1 MRLWAIRTVGAFA
14 LAVVVGPM
22 PAHGAPASLPLHLIP
37 QPAKLTERPC
47 DVAARA
53 LLHVSS
59 EFDPAAR
66 DEIDE
71 RWRAL
76 GIGTLRE
83 TSAATASI
91 VVLRDATLA
100 PQAYRLNVHGGRA
113 TIASSD
119 AAGAFYGAMTLA
131 QLPVRGDGR
140 WRVPCV
146 TIEDA
151 PALRWRILS
160 DDVSRGPLPTMRYFE
175 ERIRTIAAFKFNGY
189 SPYMEHVFVSPT
201 DPLPAPLDG
210 ITPQQL
216 HDLAVYAARFHVAL
230 IPEQQTFA
238 HMHGTLRVE
247 TYAPAAELP
256 HGYLL
261 SPGVPLTNAYLARI
275 VSQELQAVPHP
286 PFFHIGSDETATL
299 GAGRTKADVA
309 QRGAARV
316 FADHVDAMNRLIAP
330 SGARTML
337 WDDAIEKNPQIMAL
351 LPRDAVIV
359 NYHYGADDPFARDI
373 ALVARGG
380 FDQMVA
386 PGAANWDQIF
396 PAVDAAI
403 ANERGFIGAGK
414 DARVLG
420 LFETVWHD
428 DGESLYEATWYPV
441 LYAGAAAWQSGD
453 LDPKAF
459 AADFPSAFFGSSDP
473 QFSGDVAK
481 LGDDLR
487 MLDAAPYDRTTALF
501 WTDAFDAPAG
511 QRMAR
516 VDLRAVRLN
525 AEAVEL
531 HLYRAHPPLH
541 AAAAFAMDLAARRYD
556 ALARK
561 FQIAAEVRAMYAD
574 AVAHVADPN
583 GPTLRDLYWCRYW
596 MWELRDAYESLAP
609 LYARAWRYESR
620 DGHLASNLERY
631 HLAAQR
637 AIEDADAF
645 YRATYDDYVR
655 AKTLPPLSD
664 VLKR

>member
-1 MRLWAIRTVGAFA
+1 
-14 LAVVVGPM
+14 M
-22 PAHGAPASLPLHLIP
+22 PAPGAPAPLPLHLIP
-37 QPAKLTERPC
+37 HPARV
-47 DVAARA
+47 VAFACTVPARA
-53 LLHVSS
+53 LLRVPPG
-59 EFDPAAR
+59 FDPAAR
-66 DEIDE
+66 DEIDA
-71 RWRAL
+71 RWKAL
-76 GIGTLRE
+76 GIGTLRVDGGE
-83 TSAATASI
+83 TATI
-91 VVLRDATLA
+91 RVRRDAALA
-100 PQAYRLNVHGGRA
+100 PQAYRLTVRDGRA

-131 QLPVRGDGR
+131 QLPVSNGGQ
-140 WRVPCV
+140 WLVPCV
-146 TIEDA
+146 TIDDA

-175 ERIRTIAAFKFNGY
+175 ERIRTLAAFKFNGY

-210 ITPQQL
+210 ITPAQL
-216 HDLAVYAARFHVAL
+216 RELGTYAARFHVAL
-230 IPEQQTFA
+230 IPHQQTFA

-256 HGYLL
+256 HGFLL
-261 SPGVPLTNAYLARI
+261 SPDVPLARAYLARI
-275 VSQELQAVPHP
+275 ISQELQAVPHP

-299 GAGRTKADVA
+299 GAGRTQGDVA
-309 QRGAARV
+309 RRGAARV

-337 WDDAIEKNPQIMAL
+337 WDDAIEKDPQIMAL

-359 NYHYGADDPFARDI
+359 NYHYGADDPFARDL

-386 PGAANWDQIF
+386 PGAGNWDQIF
-396 PAVDAAI
+396 PAIDTAI
-403 ANERGFIGAGK
+403 ANERGFIAAGK
-414 DARVLG
+414 AARVLG

-428 DGESLYEATWYPV
+428 DGESLYESTWYPV
-441 LYAGAAAWQSGD
+441 LYAGAAAWQTGD
-453 LDPKAF
+453 LDPQAF
-459 AADFPSAFFGSSDP
+459 AADFPSAFFGSADPRYSD
-473 QFSGDVAK
+473 DVAK
-481 LGDDLR
+481 LGEDLA

-501 WTDAFDAPAG
+501 WADAFDAAAG
-511 QRMAR
+511 ARMER

-525 AEAVEL
+525 AEAVER
-531 HLYRAHPPLH
+531 HLYGAHPPLH
-541 AAAAFAMDLAARRYD
+541 AGAAFAMDLAARRYD

-561 FQIAAEVRAMYAD
+561 FQIAAEVRTMYAD
-574 AVAHVADPN
+574 AVAHVADPD

-609 LYARAWRYESR
+609 LYARAWRDESR

-645 YRATYDDYVR
+645 YRATYDGYVR
-655 AKTLPPLSD
+655 AKRLPPLSD

>member
-1 MRLWAIRTVGAFA
+1 
-14 LAVVVGPM
+14 M
-22 PAHGAPASLPLHLIP
+22 PAASAPIPLPLHLVP
-37 QPAKLTERPC
+37 HPAKVVALPC
-47 DVAARA
+47 TVPARA
-53 LLHVSS
+53 LLRVPPN
-59 EFDPAAR
+59 FDPAAR
-66 DEIDE
+66 DELDE
-71 RWRAL
+71 RWKAL
-76 GIGTLRE
+76 GIGALRE
-83 TSAATASI
+83 AAEATAAI
-91 VVLRDATLA
+91 VVRRDRQLA
-100 PQAYRLNVHGGRA
+100 PQAYRLSVRDDRA
-113 TIASSD
+113 TISSAD
-119 AAGAFYGAMTLA
+119 ADGAFYGAMTLA
-131 QLPVRGDGR
+131 QLPVSRDGT

-210 ITPQQL
+210 ITPRQL
-216 HDLAVYAARFHVAL
+216 HDLASYAKRFHVAL

-247 TYAPAAELP
+247 TYASAAELP
-256 HGYLL
+256 HGFLL
-261 SPGVPLTNAYLARI
+261 SPDVPLTNAYLARV
-275 VSQELQAVPHP
+275 VSQELQAVPRP

-299 GAGRTKADVA
+299 GAGRTEPEVS

-316 FADHVDAMNRLIAP
+316 FADHVDAMNHLIAP

-337 WDDAIEKNPQIMAL
+337 WDDAIEKDAQIMPL
-351 LPRDAVIV
+351 LPHDAVIV
-359 NYHYGADDPFARDI
+359 NYHYGADDPFARDL

-386 PGAANWDQIF
+386 PGANNWDQIF
-396 PAVDAAI
+396 PAIDTAI
-403 ANERGFIGAGK
+403 ANERGFVQAGK
-414 DARVLG
+414 AARVLG

-428 DGESLYEATWYPV
+428 DGESLYESTWYPV
-441 LYAGAAAWQSGD
+441 LYAGAAAWQNGE
-453 LDPKAF
+453 LDPQVF
-459 AADFPSAFFGSSDP
+459 AADFPSAFFGSTDSRYSD
-473 QFSGDVAK
+473 DVK
-481 LGDDLR
+481 RLGDDLR

-501 WTDAFDAPAG
+501 WTDAFDGPAG
-511 QRMAR
+511 ERMAR

-525 AEAVEL
+525 AEAIET
-531 HLYRAHPPLH
+531 HLYAAHPPLH
-541 AAAAFAMDLAARRYD
+541 ASAAFAMDLAARRYD

-561 FQIAAEVRAMYAD
+561 FQIAAEVRQMYAD
-574 AVAHVADPN
+574 ALAHVADAD
-583 GPTLRDLYWCRYW
+583 GPSLRDLYWCRYW
-596 MWELRDAYESLAP
+596 MWELRDSYESLAP
-609 LYARAWRYESR
+609 LYARAWRHESR
-620 DGHLASNLERY
+620 EGHLAGNLERY

-645 YRATYDDYVR
+645 YRATYDGYVR